1 MKKLFFTVLTVTL
14 GTSLQA
20 QHTIKDAL
28 KNTENERYEDAK
40 KDFESLITSD
50 PTSVDNLYYFG
61 NYYQILGDN
70 KKAVE
75 MWQKA
80 GALNPE
86 DKLSQVSM
94 AKAIYFGGDTT
105 TAAQQ
110 FCATI
115 KKTKSKN
122 AQVLLRVAET
132 YYTGPIKN
140 LKLAEG
146 YLKQTIAL
154 EPKNVEALSMLGDV
168 LLAQSAQNVSAATAQ
183 YNAALQVE
191 PSNAALIAKKAM
203 IYLGV
208 KNYQLAN
215 DEFIK
220 AETAN
225 PNFAPAYRQH
235 AELNMAFAKY
245 NNAADLYKKALAI
258 NPTNEARYR
267 LATALFAAAK
277 YSEAMVELNTLESN
291 GYSNAYTKRFIA
303 YSLYETNTAADE
315 ALYQKALMASDEFF
329 KVVESDKIIGDD
341 YKYRA
346 NILVK
351 LKQEEKAIAEFEKA
365 ATLDSDKGGD
375 YLTEIAKLYGKT
387 KNYVKIIETYKKK
400 ETTFADKMS
409 PNDLFDF
416 GRAYYFNNQYVESE
430 QQFAKLIEKAPSFP
444 NGYFWSARA
453 KDKQDLADVKVR
465 KYLAKDMYETYL
477 TKLTEEDKAKAKSN
491 MIEASKYLG
500 DYYVNS
506 KEGKDFVK
514 AKVYWTTVQ
523 TLEPNDPQAKAFF
536 TMKQ

>member
-20 QHTIKDAL
+20 QHTLKDAL
-28 KNTENERYEDAK
+28 KNTENERYDDAK
-40 KDFESLITSD
+40 KDFETLISSD
-50 PTSVDNLYYFG
+50 PTSVDNLYFFG

-70 KKAVE
+70 KKAVD

-154 EPKNVEALSMLGDV
+154 EPKNVQALTMLGDV

-183 YNAALQVE
+183 YNVALQVE
-191 PSNAALIAKKAM
+191 PTNAALIAKKAM

-267 LATALFAAAK
+267 LATALFAASK
-277 YSEAMVELNTLESN
+277 YSEAMVELNTLETN
-291 GYSNAYTKRFIA
+291 GYSNAYTKRFIT

-315 ALYQKALMASDEFF
+315 AQYQKALLASDEFF
-329 KVVESDKIIGDD
+329 KVVEADKIIGDD

-351 LKQEEKAIAEFEKA
+351 LKQEDKAIAEFEKA
-365 ATLDSDKGGD
+365 AALDSDKGGD
-375 YLTEIAKLYGKT
+375 YLTEIAKLYGKS
-387 KNYVKIIETYKKK
+387 KNYAKIIETFKKK
-400 ETTFADKMS
+400 ETTFADKMTA
-409 PNDLFDF
+409 NDLYDF
-416 GRAYYFNNQYVESE
+416 GRAYYLNNQYVESE
-430 QQFAKLIEKAPSFP
+430 QQFAKLIERAPS
-444 NGYFWSARA
+444 NSIGYFWSARA
-453 KDKQDLADVKVR
+453 KDKQDVADVKVR

-477 TKLTEEDKAKAKSN
+477 TKLTEEEKAKAKSN

-506 KEGKDFVK
+506 KEGKDLAK

>member
-20 QHTIKDAL
+20 QHTLKDAL
-28 KNTENERYEDAK
+28 KNTENERYDEAK
-40 KDFESLITSD
+40 KDFESLISSD
-50 PTSVDNLYYFG
+50 PTSVDNLYFFG
-61 NYYQILGDN
+61 NYYQLLGDN
-70 KKAVE
+70 KKAIE

-154 EPKNVEALSMLGDV
+154 EPKNVQALTMYGDV

-215 DEFIK
+215 EEFIK

-267 LATALFAAAK
+267 LATALFAASK
-277 YSEAMVELNTLESN
+277 FSEAMVELNTLESN
-291 GYSNAYTKRFIA
+291 GYSNTYTKRFMA
-303 YSLYETNTAADE
+303 YSLYETNTAGDE
-315 ALYQKALMASDEFF
+315 ALYQKALAASDDFF
-329 KVVESDKIIGDD
+329 KAVEADKIIGDD
-341 YKYRA
+341 HKYRA
-346 NILVK
+346 NILMK
-351 LKQEEKAIAEFEKA
+351 LKQEDKAIVEFEKA
-365 ATLDSDKGGD
+365 AALDSEKGGD
-375 YLTEIAKLYGKT
+375 YLSEVAKIYAKS
-387 KNYVKIIETYKKK
+387 KNYAKMIETYTKK
-400 ETTFADKMS
+400 ETTFADKMTA
-409 PNDLFDF
+409 NDYFDF
-416 GRAYYFNNQYVESE
+416 GRAYYFNNQFVESE
-430 QQFAKLIEKAPSFP
+430 QKFAKVTEKAPSYS
-444 NGYFWSARA
+444 NGYFWIARA
-453 KDKQDLADVKVR
+453 QDKQDVADPKMR
-465 KYLAKDMYETYL
+465 KYLAKDMYEMYL
-477 TKLTEEDKAKAKSN
+477 TKLTEEEKAKAKSSI
-491 MIEASKYLG
+491 IEASKYLG

-506 KEGKDFVK
+506 PVKDK
-514 AKVYWTTVQ
+514 AKATENWERVRS
-523 TLEPNDPQAKAFF
+523 LEPNDPQAKAFF
-536 TMKQ
+536 TMR